1 MTREKQFAKAKA
13 IAVLECMAVD
23 ITSALAEMAEEN
35 PMAEVLKQRIE
46 AIDTAQSALGEQSRW
61 ISVEDR
67 LPDPCTPVLFFR
79 KNKYNAKC
87 VEIGFY
93 VGDGR
98 WSKGGW
104 YSKSPTHWMPLPD
117 PPEVIGANG

>member
-1 MTREKQFAKAKA
+1 
-13 IAVLECMAVD
+13 
-23 ITSALAEMAEEN
+23 MAEYIERDALLAAYDKAHKG
-35 PMAEVLKQRIE
+35 PPGEARKLIAEAPAADVVP
-46 AIDTAQSALGEQSRW
+46 APRW
-61 ISVEDR
+61 ISVADE

-79 KNKYNAKC
+79 ENKYNAKC

-104 YSKSPTHWMPLPD
+104 YSKGPTHWMPLPD